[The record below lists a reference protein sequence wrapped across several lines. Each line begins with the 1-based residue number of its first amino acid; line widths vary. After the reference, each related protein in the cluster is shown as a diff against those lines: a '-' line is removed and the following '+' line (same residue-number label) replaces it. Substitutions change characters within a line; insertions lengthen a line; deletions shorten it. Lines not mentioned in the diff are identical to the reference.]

1 MKPRI
6 WLALS
11 LCATAIS
18 FLYAVRVL
26 DPWGQYRGEVR
37 NGIRAQMGDL
47 YPRWVGTREL
57 LLHRLNPYGP
67 EVSHEIQMAYYGHIV
82 NQDYTLPASKI
93 VDEQRFAY
101 PVYVVFLM
109 SPTIYADFEHVR
121 TWARFALGLV
131 TSISVLLSL
140 RLLGQSSPWETVTAE
155 ILFVLS
161 SAQIVQGLR
170 FEQLAL
176 LVGFLLIAG
185 AWCTSRDHL
194 KAAGALLAVSTLKPQ
209 IALIP
214 LCWFAIWALGD
225 WPKRWRLVA
234 SFIITLAALF
244 AAGELILPGWV
255 GYFLGGL
262 VAYRKYFPTTSL
274 LRVILGDIF
283 GEIAGGIIVLGLLIL
298 AWRKKN
304 CSGRSQEFA
313 FLFAIFLMGTVLA
326 FPLFT
331 PFNQVLLIFPV
342 LLLVRDW
349 KALPSASRLVFLVM
363 VSWPW
368 IMSLLLLIFQPQ
380 VHSLNQLPLLPSF
393 LVLLFPLFLPLLIAT
408 RRHPV
413 AVQLPALDLRTS

>member
-1 MKPRI
+1 MKPRT

-11 LCATAIS
+11 LCTTAIS

-37 NGIRAQMGDL
+37 NGIKAQMGDL
-47 YPRWVGTREL
+47 YPRWVGAREL

-82 NQDYTLPASKI
+82 NQDYSLPVSKI

-101 PVYVVFLM
+101 PVYVIFLM
-109 SPTIYADFEHVR
+109 SPTIYADFAHVR
-121 TWARFALGLV
+121 AWARFALALV
-131 TSISVLLSL
+131 TAVSVLLSV
-140 RLLGQSSPWETVTAE
+140 RLLGQSSRWETVTAE
-155 ILFVLS
+155 ILFILS

-185 AWCTSRDHL
+185 AWCASRDHL
-194 KAAGALLAVSTLKPQ
+194 KTAGALFAFSTIKPQ
-209 IALIP
+209 MALIP
-214 LCWFAIWALGD
+214 LCWFAVWAIGD
-225 WPKRWRLVA
+225 WQKRWRLVA

-244 AAGELILPGWV
+244 VAGEVILPGWF

-262 VAYRKYFPTTSL
+262 AAYRKYFPTTSL
-274 LRVILGDIF
+274 LRVVLGDTL
-283 GEIAGGIIVLGLLIL
+283 GEIAGGIILLGLLIL
-298 AWRKKN
+298 AWRNKN
-304 CSGRSQEFA
+304 CSAGSREFA
-313 FLFAIFLMGTVLA
+313 FVFAAFLMGAILA

-342 LLLVRDW
+342 LLLIRDW
-349 KALPSASRLVFLVM
+349 RTLPLLSRLVFLVM

-368 IMSLLLLIFQPQ
+368 ITSLLLLLFPPQ

-408 RRHPV
+408 RRRPA
-413 AVQLPALDLRTS
+413 AVQLPVLDLRTS